1 MFSEKVYI
9 DVVRVTQKALQEVH
23 SRKVIDQVTVTLG
36 YMQMSSR
43 KIARYDIE
51 LRAAVEGLL
60 ELARAEHR
68 QELTDTLEG
77 LGRQMD
83 QELAA

>member
-43 KIARYDIE
+43 RINRYDAE
-51 LRAAVEGLL
+51 LRTAIASLL
-60 ELARAEHR
+60 ELARMENR
-68 QELTDTLEG
+68 QELIAALEG
-77 LGRQMD
+77 LLRQMD